1 MCLFSQLKNVYKKYC
16 ICYIFEKMIIIEK
29 VNFSLIWYLMRCESY
44 RTRGGTDFHEKSYL
58 FHFKNKNNFETVIN
72 KISLRIVYH
81 VFKSAMT

>member
-1 MCLFSQLKNVYKKYC
+1 
-16 ICYIFEKMIIIEK
+16 MIIIEK